1 VTESLR
7 ACPFCGGADI
17 GTERHG
23 NEYLTLCYSCVRSG
37 SRYGKTRLEAVEIW
51 NRRAPVALPSR
62 EEVAQLRG
70 IAAELL
76 ALREAEGGAECEI
89 TTNARAVMA
98 ALGERREG

>member
-1 VTESLR
+1 MTEALR

-51 NRRAPVALPSR
+51 NHRAPVALPSR
-62 EEVAQLRG
+62 EEVAEVVYDFIDAHADRLS
-70 IAAELL
+70 AADAILNL
-76 ALREAEGGAECEI
+76 MRERMG
-89 TTNARAVMA
+89 
-98 ALGERREG
+98 